1 MVRVELKD
9 MEGNRLLSMIPPRVC
24 VCVCVC
30 VCVQLE
36 EKAITYTAL
45 KLSIVS

>member
-30 VCVQLE
+30 SVGG
-36 EKAITYTAL
+36 KAITYTVL